1 MPWHWWICCQWTR
14 VTRELITQV
23 KTYSLCDPCGSNIIH
38 RRRLK
43 FSITPTRACSETFST
58 RTVISS
64 FNFSSHVWIIPVDVP
79 LQQTPTENYHRD
91 SNPVSKVASSIQV
104 QIVQDIKKR
113 DDPGMEM
120 FIQETKN
127 CTRLLWSCPV
137 LKDECSFHVYSHDL
151 SSWNNMALKEFGVAF
166 NIVQED
172 RSDNSSRWNSEPHR
186 TFFSEWKCFSRIA
199 WRFSLPQTHAFCELR
214 FVGDPHVVSKCWVIF
229 QILTTWIT
237 YLLNIGQCSLNLNF
251 RAKQF

>member
-43 FSITPTRACSETFST
+43 FSVTPTSACSETFST

-104 QIVQDIKKR
+104 QIVQYIKKR

-120 FIQETKN
+120 FIQETKK
-127 CTRLLWSCPV
+127 LHSPIVV
-137 LKDECSFHVYSHDL
+137 LPRSKGWMFFPCLFPWRDEL
-151 SSWNNMALKEFGVAF
+151 EQRGLEGVWGG
-166 NIVQED
+166 VQ
-172 RSDNSSRWNSEPHR
+172 HR
-186 TFFSEWKCFSRIA
+186 PR
-199 WRFSLPQTHAFCELR
+199 R
-214 FVGDPHVVSKCWVIF
+214 
-229 QILTTWIT
+229 
-237 YLLNIGQCSLNLNF
+237 
-251 RAKQF
+251 